1 MSKVSVSSLM
11 VLCAALAACS
21 DRDTNRTVT
30 APDTRPSLSEV
41 PADLRGGVTVDG
53 PFELTLAPEA
63 ASRQMAASVRAAAG
77 GRASGHVGLTLGF
90 GFFTTIAS
98 EEYSFVALSTDPL
111 TPFAAKGQ
119 YDITLTTATGV
130 VQEIHGEVICMSV
143 VGNTARIAG
152 QLTSVVV
159 NGIPRAINPAA
170 SHNIWSVTDNGE
182 GQGTTDRASPMI
194 FFPAAVAPLHCA
206 TDFIPPQFAIQEGNV
221 QVQP

>member
-1 MSKVSVSSLM
+1 MSKVSLSSLM

-21 DRDTNRTVT
+21 NGDTNHTWT
-30 APDTRPSLSEV
+30 APNRGAALNEAPT
-41 PADLRGGVTVDG
+41 DLRGGATVDG
-53 PFELTLAPEA
+53 PFDVTFGPAAAPT
-63 ASRQMAASVRAAAG
+63 QMAASVRAATG
-77 GRASGHVGLTLGF
+77 GRASGHVA
-90 GFFTTIAS
+90 FTFSPPWFNVAS
-98 EEYSFVALSTDPL
+98 EEYSFVALSTDPV

-119 YDITLTTATGV
+119 YDMTLTTGTGV
-130 VQEIHGEVICMSV
+130 VQEFHGQVICMAI
-143 VGNTARIAG
+143 VGNTTRIAG
-152 QLTSVVV
+152 QLTSVVI